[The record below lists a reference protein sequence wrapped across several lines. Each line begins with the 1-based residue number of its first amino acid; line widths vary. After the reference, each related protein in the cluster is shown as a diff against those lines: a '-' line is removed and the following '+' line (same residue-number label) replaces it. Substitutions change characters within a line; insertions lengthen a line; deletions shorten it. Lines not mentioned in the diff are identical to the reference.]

1 MSKKL
6 VISLEDDGTVYR
18 GKKLIATVTD
28 GEIKFKHYSYKKHQQ
43 EIEMLM
49 SDEDTAEPSPEPI
62 AVPVPDPIPDTKVRE
77 DAPKALFVEGNGR
90 WYGELNPPVVLW
102 RQENWSKEDYDAKY
116 GRKEDILT
124 EIFKI
129 HNLIYDR
136 NNSIN

>member
-6 VISLEDDGTVYR
+6 VITLEDDGTVYR
-18 GKKLIATVTD
+18 GKKLIATVKD
-28 GEIKFKHYSYKKHQQ
+28 GDIKFKHYSYKKHAD
-43 EIEMLM
+43 EIVDLM
-49 SDEDTAEPSPEPI
+49 AEVAADIAPEPI
-62 AVPVPDPIPDTKVRE
+62 AVPVPDPIPDTNVRI
-77 DAPKALFVEGNGR
+77 DAPKALFMEGNGR

-102 RQENWSKEDYDAKY
+102 RQENWSKEDCDARY
-116 GRKEDILT
+116 GRKEDLLT